1 MPKLQRGRILI
12 FLENSMT
19 IRLDKWLITPS
30 QDQCNLLALKDFW
43 LNQRKFLRTDE
54 STLIILMLKIGYL
67 PMSILSRSKEW
78 MGAIIDMWVLGLFVV
93 FRKRGDREEDMLSLL
108 LTIFLTVK
116 NDLIMIFTVTER
128 ERVILLTL
136 ENIKLNK
143 LPFIQIMTEH
153 LSVDSTL
160 LLDFSVRTWVAA
172 NMIKKIILWLVLKSI
187 HSC

>member
-1 MPKLQRGRILI
+1 
-12 FLENSMT
+12 
-19 IRLDKWLITPS
+19 
-30 QDQCNLLALKDFW
+30 
-43 LNQRKFLRTDE
+43 
-54 STLIILMLKIGYL
+54 
-67 PMSILSRSKEW
+67 MSILSRSKEW

-108 LTIFLTVK
+108 LTILLTVK